1 MSINNHNNWLIK
13 ALRIEAQVI
22 VDGKN
27 GEITEA
33 FRQII
38 LETIELVETS
48 IRALLPES
56 TTTEAAEVYKT

>member
-1 MSINNHNNWLIK
+1 
-13 ALRIEAQVI
+13 

-33 FRQII
+33 FRQIM

-48 IRALLPES
+48 IRALISES
-56 TTTEAAEVYKT
+56 TTTAVVENYTKP